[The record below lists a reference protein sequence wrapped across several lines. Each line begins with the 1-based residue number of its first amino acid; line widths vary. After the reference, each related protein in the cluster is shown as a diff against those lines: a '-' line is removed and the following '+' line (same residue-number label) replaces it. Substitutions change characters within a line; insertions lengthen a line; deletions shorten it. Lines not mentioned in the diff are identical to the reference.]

1 MKLIKITKNDSLHF
15 ELSDKRIGVVY
26 KSGYVRVSTKGGFS
40 NTNRKLYQINKQKL
54 NYSLDGKNYF
64 YTRELENNPEER
76 VKMLYAFN
84 QKNCV

>member
-1 MKLIKITKNDSLHF
+1 MRLIKITKGNALHF

-26 KSGYVRVSTKGGFS
+26 KSGYVRVSVKGD
-40 NTNRKLYQINKQKL
+40 NRRVYQINKQKL
-54 NYSLDGKNYF
+54 NYRLNNKNYF
-64 YTRELENNPEER
+64 YTRELVNNPEER

>member
-1 MKLIKITKNDSLHF
+1 MRLIKITNDNALHF

-26 KSGYVRVSTKGGFS
+26 KSGYVRVSVKGD
-40 NTNRKLYQINKQKL
+40 NRRVYQINKQKL
-54 NYSLDGKNYF
+54 NYRLNSKNYF
-64 YTRELENNPEER
+64 YTRELVNNPEER

>member
-1 MKLIKITKNDSLHF
+1 MRLIKITKDNALHF

-26 KSGYVRVSTKGGFS
+26 KSGYVRVSVKGIP
-40 NTNRKLYQINKQKL
+40 NRVYQINKQKL

-76 VKMLYAFN
+76 VKMLYAFD